1 MSLSEKYLRTSDLST
16 NLLRDFDF
24 GTSETEQGN
33 HPAVSLEPSFNQLI
47 PVRLGDP
54 SDQKHLLG
62 CLPFVLHTIKRPE
75 SEPNHSSLFI
85 DCEHAASYDDWER
98 LYWLFP

>member
-1 MSLSEKYLRTSDLST
+1 MTPYI
-16 NLLRDFDF
+16 LRDFDF

-33 HPAVSLEPSFNQLI
+33 DSAVSLEPSLDEFIL
-47 PVRLGDP
+47 VRLGDP

-62 CLPFVLHTIKRPE
+62 CVPFVLHTIKRPE

-85 DCEHAASYDDWER
+85 DCE
-98 LYWLFP
+98 